1 VAFSKSWK
9 MTLVLMTVI
18 PLIAISAGVMNIING
33 RFQTRISNIYSKSG
47 NIAEECISG
56 ARTITSFNAQKKV
69 AHNYNES
76 LAGARREGI
85 KKSISSGVGFGSL
98 MLFIYNAY
106 ALAFWFGSSLLKND
120 EITAGTVVNV
130 FFAVLIGAF
139 SLGQIAPDIQAFSF
153 GIGAGAKIFETID
166 RVPTIDPYNE
176 EGIKIPKELL
186 VGKIE
191 LKNVEFTYPSR
202 PEVPILKGIDLVI
215 EPGTTVALVGES
227 GSGKSTIVQLIER
240 FYDPIQGSI
249 YLDGH
254 SLSDLNLISLR
265 QHIGLVSQEPTL
277 FEGTV
282 AENVAQ
288 GLVGSIHEHASEE
301 KKRELIEDA
310 CKQANAH
317 DFILKLSNG
326 YHTQVG
332 ERGMLLSGGT
342 KYFM

>member
-1 VAFSKSWK
+1 
-9 MTLVLMTVI
+9 
-18 PLIAISAGVMNIING
+18 
-33 RFQTRISNIYSKSG
+33 
-47 NIAEECISG
+47 
-56 ARTITSFNAQKKV
+56 
-69 AHNYNES
+69 
-76 LAGARREGI
+76 
-85 KKSISSGVGFGSL
+85 
-98 MLFIYNAY
+98 
-106 ALAFWFGSSLLKND
+106 LKND